1 MQKNIND
8 LKREHEHAIEV
19 ENSFHTNPIK
29 REIQS
34 LFENEFSGD
43 KYKKYKLPSARTLVI
58 NRLQSAA
65 EEGSGVHKAVAAKL
79 TRKTTSIQSIE
90 DLLMMLNEYLFS

>member
-34 LFENEFSGD
+34 MFENEFSGD
-43 KYKKYKLPSARTLVI
+43 KYKKYKLPRARTLVVDRI
-58 NRLQSAA
+58 QAAA

-79 TRKTTSIQSIE
+79 TRKISGVMSIE

>member
-1 MQKNIND
+1 MQKDIND
-8 LKREHEHAIEV
+8 LKREHEHEIEM

-43 KYKKYKLPSARTLVI
+43 KYAKYKLPRARTLVI
-58 NRLQSAA
+58 DRLQAA
-65 EEGSGVHKAVAAKL
+65 GGEKGVHQVVAARL
-79 TRKTTSIQSIE
+79 TRKITNASSVE
-90 DLLMMLNEYLFS
+90 DILMLLNEYLFS